1 MSLRGF
7 QYAAKTGKFA
17 GTKRWMPAML
27 LVCSSV
33 IMLGVVS
40 SAPAFPVPPPQAKKW
55 ADQMPDGDGKK
66 IIAAKCQLC
75 HTLERVVTS
84 HRTKDDWESVI
95 NLMVEQGAALSDDET
110 KTVIDYLAA
119 NYPPKDAAVPTA
131 GATSAAGASGTAG
144 GASAA
149 PGSSAAPGG
158 TATMVF
164 DPDQAQFSA
173 PPDSL
178 GMPKGITMA
187 LVSGDPTKPGLFSV
201 LLKLP
206 ADLMIPA
213 HWQSTDVDFVVLRG
227 TYQVGNG
234 DAFDASKLQGINP
247 GQLVH
252 VPAQSHQFGQAK
264 GATVVLLYG
273 VGPLSVNW
281 GQ

>member
-1 MSLRGF
+1 MSLRGS
-7 QYAAKTGKFA
+7 QHAAKAGKFA
-17 GTKRWMPAML
+17 GTSRWMPAML

-33 IMLGVVS
+33 VMLVAVT
-40 SAPAFPVPPPQAKKW
+40 SAPAFPVPAPQAKKW

-66 IIAAKCQLC
+66 IITAKCQLC

-119 NYPPKDAAVPTA
+119 NYPPKDASAPAA
-131 GATSAAGASGTAG
+131 GAASAAG
-144 GASAA
+144 
-149 PGSSAAPGG
+149 GSSAAPAAGG
-158 TATMVF
+158 PGSAPGGSATMVV
-164 DPDQAQFSA
+164 DPDQAQFA
-173 PPDSL
+173 PPPDSL

-187 LVSGDPTKPGLFSV
+187 VVSGDPTKPGLFSI

-234 DAFDASKLQGINP
+234 DAFDASKLQGITP
-247 GQLVH
+247 GQMVH

-273 VGPLSVNW
+273 VGPLSINW